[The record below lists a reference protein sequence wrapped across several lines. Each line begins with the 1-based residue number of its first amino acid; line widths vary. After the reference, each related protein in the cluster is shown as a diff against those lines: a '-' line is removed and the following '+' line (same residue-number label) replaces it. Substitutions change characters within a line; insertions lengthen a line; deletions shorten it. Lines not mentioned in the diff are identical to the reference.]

1 MGRTHKMEDDNM
13 IGDKLETILDYQQ
26 LIDQSIR
33 RLGGYWR
40 TLSGLARVTEE
51 VGELA
56 ELLITKEKDSNKIG
70 GELADVFIIST
81 CLANQFATD
90 LTMEYEKIGLPTNVS
105 EIVCSNENVSASD
118 LLLALMRRAGTIARL
133 INHYDGDKPMKRS
146 EEQLSLGSQIGHFH
160 QELFSFA
167 SALQSTV
174 FDHVAKTVRKNIK
187 RDQNR
192 FAITYDPI
200 TEPGAM
206 EAFKLTTLFQQ
217 GSRFWSARPW
227 DASQT
232 TEQNLSVTQLTVDRF
247 KKCAH
252 EEGLD
257 GLILMMPLLQQ
268 DAHAQFQLDPTHF
281 SVLIQQ
287 KTNQYGIYKIIPI

>member
-1 MGRTHKMEDDNM
+1 MT
-13 IGDKLETILDYQQ
+13 GDKLETILDYQQ

-56 ELLITKEKDSNKIG
+56 ELLITKEKNPDTIG
-70 GELADVFIIST
+70 GELADVFIITT

-90 LTMEYEKIGLPTNVS
+90 LTQEYEDIGLPTNVS
-105 EIVCSNENVSASD
+105 KIKCPDENVSASD
-118 LLLALMRRAGTIARL
+118 LLLALMRRAGTIARI
-133 INHYDGDKPMKRS
+133 INHYDGDKPMKRT
-146 EEQLSLGSQIGHFH
+146 EEQLSLGGQIALFH

-167 SALQSTV
+167 SALHTTV
-174 FDHVAKTVRKNIK
+174 FDHVAKTVRKNLK

-192 FAITYDPI
+192 FAMTSDPI

-206 EAFKLTTLFQQ
+206 EALELSTLFQQ
-217 GSRFWSARPW
+217 GSRFWSIRQW
-227 DASQT
+227 DASRSI
-232 TEQNLSVTQLTVDRF
+232 EHNLSVTQLTVDRF

-252 EEGLD
+252 AEGLD
-257 GLILMMPLLQQ
+257 GLILTMPPLQP
-268 DAHAQFQLDPTHF
+268 DAHAQFQLDPTRF
-281 SVLIQQ
+281 SVLTQ
-287 KTNQYGIYKIIPI
+287 KKADQYVTYKMKPI

>member
-1 MGRTHKMEDDNM
+1 M

-56 ELLITKEKDSNKIG
+56 ELLLTKEMDPDKIG

-90 LTMEYEKIGLPTNVS
+90 LTMEYEKIGLPANVT
-105 EIVCSNENVSASD
+105 EMECSNENVSASD
-118 LLLALMRRAGTIARL
+118 LLLALMRRAGTIARI
-133 INHYDGDKPMKRS
+133 INHYDGDKPMKRT
-146 EEQLSLGSQIGHFH
+146 EEKLSLGGQVARLH

-187 RDQNR
+187 RDQHR

-206 EAFKLTTLFQQ
+206 EALDLSTLFQQ

-227 DASQT
+227 DVSQT
-232 TEQNLSVTQLTVDRF
+232 TEQNLSITQLTVDRF

-252 EEGLD
+252 AEGLD
-257 GLILMMPLLQQ
+257 GLILTIPVLQQ
-268 DAHAQFQLDPTHF
+268 DAHTQFQLDPTRF
-281 SVLIQQ
+281 SVMNEQG
-287 KTNQYGIYKIIPI
+287 TDPCGIYKIIPI